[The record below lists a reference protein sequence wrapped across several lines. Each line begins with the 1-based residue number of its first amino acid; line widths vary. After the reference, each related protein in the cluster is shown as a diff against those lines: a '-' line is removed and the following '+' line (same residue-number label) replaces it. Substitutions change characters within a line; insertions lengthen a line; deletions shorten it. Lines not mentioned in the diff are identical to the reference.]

1 MDLQKIDKNFIVEED
16 FGRNDIVFYPVTE
29 APISVHGLF
38 HNGVQFMRM
47 PQEAADAI
55 SENAHN
61 LCRVTAGGRV
71 RFRTDSPFVAIKVKM
86 PFVAHVSQC
95 TLVGGAGFDMY
106 DGERYVNTFVPPY
119 TMTDGFHALRGL
131 PGGGVH
137 QVTINF
143 PVYSQ
148 VSEMYIGIKE
158 GATLQAADPYAYTT
172 PVVYYGSSITQ
183 GGCCSRP
190 GNTYQA
196 ILSRRLNTE
205 FINLG
210 FSGSALGEPA
220 VGEYIKTLD
229 MSVFVYD
236 YDRNSPSAEHL
247 EKTHEPLFRIIRQAH
262 PQLPVVMISRQVLQ
276 LNGEEKRRYD
286 IIRATYENARA
297 AGDER
302 VFFVD
307 GTEMFAQFG
316 GDSCTVDGIHPNDL
330 GFMAMANALEP
341 VVRHCLQL

>member
-1 MDLQKIDKNFIVEED
+1 MDIQKIDKNFIVEEE
-16 FGRNDIVFYPVTE
+16 FGRNDIVFYSVTE
-29 APISVHGLF
+29 APISLHGLF
-38 HNGVQFMRM
+38 HNGTQFMRM
-47 PQEAADAI
+47 PQEAADVI

-71 RFRTDSPFVAIKVKM
+71 RFRTDSPFVAIRVKM
-86 PFVAHVSQC
+86 PYVARVSQA
-95 TLVGGAGFDMY
+95 TLVGAAGFDMY

-119 TMTDGFHALRGL
+119 AMTDGFHALRGL
-131 PGGGVH
+131 PYGGTH

-148 VSEMYIGIKE
+148 VSEMYVGIKE
-158 GATLQAADPYAYTT
+158 GATLEAAEPYEHTT

-205 FINLG
+205 FLNLG
-210 FSGSALGEPA
+210 FSGSALGETT
-220 VGEYIKTLD
+220 VGEYIKTLP

-236 YDRNSPSAEHL
+236 YDRNSPSADHL
-247 EKTHEPLFRIIRQAH
+247 EKTHEPLFRIVRKAN
-262 PQLPVVMISRQVLQ
+262 PQVPVVMITRQVLQ
-276 LNGEEKRRYD
+276 LNNDEKRRYD
-286 IIRATYENARA
+286 IIRNTYENARA

-307 GTEMFAQFG
+307 GTEMFARFG

-341 VVRHCLQL
+341 VLRHCLQL